1 MMSIFSLA
9 YRSRNLIEDIHL
21 DSLGEM
27 TNLLGVAR
35 ARNAKLG
42 VTGALIFNE
51 GLFAQILEGD
61 EAAVREIFKRIQM
74 DRRHTEINVFPTQQ
88 YEHRRFEG
96 WSMAFVGPSPS
107 ARDYYERFSLLKGFE
122 WTEAS
127 AGALV
132 DLVLDLIAIER
143 AEGIKSASLR

>member
-1 MMSIFSLA
+1 MPIFSLA

-27 TNLLGVAR
+27 TNLLEVAR
-35 ARNAKLG
+35 SRNAKLG

-61 EAAVREIFKRIQM
+61 ETAVREIFKSIQN
-74 DRRHTEINVFPTQQ
+74 DRRHTEIKVFPTQE
-88 YEHRRFEG
+88 YERRRFEA

-107 ARDYYERFSLLKGFE
+107 ARDYYERFSLLNGFE

-127 AGALV
+127 VGALV

-143 AEGIKSASLR
+143 AAGTKDASHL

>member
-27 TNLLGVAR
+27 TNLLEVAR
-35 ARNAKLG
+35 SRNAKLG

-51 GLFAQILEGD
+51 GIFAQILEGD
-61 EAAVREIFKRIQM
+61 EAAVREIFKSIQN
-74 DRRHTEINVFPTQQ
+74 DRRHSEIKVFPTQE
-88 YEHRRFEG
+88 YEHRRFEA
-96 WSMAFVGPSPS
+96 WSMAFVGPSPR
-107 ARDYYERFSLLKGFE
+107 ARDYYARFSLLNGFE

-127 AGALV
+127 VGALV
-132 DLVLDLIAIER
+132 DLLLDLIALER
-143 AEGIKSASLR
+143 AAGTKGASHL